1 MGFHLMG
8 QEFVQG
14 DMGPVRRRL
23 GSLESRVRDR
33 VLSGFVLANP
43 PTNTPAR
50 LMYSMYRA
58 HVFKYL
64 IRKIILKEIS
74 I

>member
-1 MGFHLMG
+1 MG
-8 QEFVQG
+8 
-14 DMGPVRRRL
+14 D
-23 GSLESRVRDR
+23 RVRDR

-50 LMYSMYRA
+50 LMYSTYRA